1 MLYQWCAKYVPRCR
15 EVNSGFRGL
24 RQETDRLQARHVQL
38 ASFLRVLRKGAGG
51 LQARYLQ
58 SASCVHFEIENSNRN
73 RVNSQTLSPGDI
85 NSYGKDREGQNP
97 I

>member
-1 MLYQWCAKYVPRCR
+1 MLYQWSAKYVPRCR

-24 RQETDRLQARHVQL
+24 GQETARLQARHVQR
-38 ASFLRVLRKGAGG
+38 ASFLHFLRKGAGG
-51 LQARYLQ
+51 FQARYLQ
-58 SASCVHFEIENSNRN
+58 SASCVHFEIENNNRN

-85 NSYGKDREGQNP
+85 NSYGKDRKGLNP